1 MGAVP
6 VSAAEMIE
14 VIAVFKVLAGRG
26 RGVFDTERLTEQ
38 KEKGKQDPVVHCAQ
52 EIGINYYLGCAF

>member
-1 MGAVP
+1 
-6 VSAAEMIE
+6 MIE
-14 VIAVFKVLAGRG
+14 MIAVFKVLAGRG

-52 EIGINYYLGCAF
+52 EIDINYYLGCAF